1 MIKIVIIIS
10 VVPYNVFSEEIDI
23 GSLVIKRNTSP
34 PSPPPS
40 PSPISKASSNS
51 TGVAVSAE

>member
-34 PSPPPS
+34 PP
-40 PSPISKASSNS
+40 PISKASSNS

>member
-10 VVPYNVFSEEIDI
+10 AVPYNVFSEEIDI

-34 PSPPPS
+34 PPPP
-40 PSPISKASSNS
+40 PPISKASSNS